1 MDAEISRKV
10 LVVVIGGPEKQR
22 ADIARALMSFY
33 VVQSYADTPQA
44 LDALAHTVPAI
55 ILIDDE
61 AQPSGGFKTLLQLMR
76 LPNLAGVPFIGI
88 SGRPLSDMLDFIER
102 QNLGG
107 ALAKPFLRSR
117 LLSTISGLIN
127 RSVEQGWEKIE
138 PVQQAALKNTVDLF
152 NNISDLMDT
161 GDPIQ
166 FNEVKDSCKPLA
178 EAIQSAKFR
187 DILSGVKGH
196 DNYSYVHS
204 LRVAT
209 FLSLFGTT
217 IGMKG
222 DELLLLAS
230 GGMLHDI
237 GKMAIPHD
245 VLNKPGRL
253 TEEEFAVMKSHVK
266 WSAEILAAGDDVAKG
281 AIVIAEQHH
290 EKLDGTGYP
299 KGIAGRDLNELARM
313 ASIVDIFGA
322 LTDRRVYKDPMSPEK
337 ALGVMSEMKTAID
350 LKLLGLFRELLLDA
364 ASDAPRPANP
374 PPAVAMAM

>member
-1 MDAEISRKV
+1 MDAEVSRKV

-22 ADIARALMSFY
+22 SDISRALMSFY
-33 VVQSYADTPQA
+33 IVHCYADASSAIEA
-44 LDALAHTVPAI
+44 LTHVSPAI

-61 AQPSGGFKTLLQLMR
+61 TQPHGGFKALIQLMR
-76 LPNLAGVPFIGI
+76 LPSLQGVPCVGL
-88 SGRPLSDMLDFIER
+88 SGRLVSELLDFIER
-102 QNLGG
+102 QNLGAG
-107 ALAKPFLRSR
+107 LAKPFLRSN
-117 LLSTISGLIN
+117 LLKTISGLIN
-127 RSVEQGWEKIE
+127 RSVEQAWETIE
-138 PVQQAALKNTVDLF
+138 PLQQAALKNTVNLF
-152 NNISDLMDT
+152 NNISDLMDS

-166 FNEVKDSCKPLA
+166 FNEVKESCKPLA
-178 EAIQSAKFR
+178 EAIQTAKFR
-187 DILSGVKGH
+187 DILSGVRGH

-237 GKMAIPHD
+237 GKMAIPHG
-245 VLNKPGRL
+245 VLNKPGKL
-253 TEEEFAVMKSHVK
+253 SEEEFEIMKSHVK
-266 WSAEILAAGDDVAKG
+266 WSVEILSAGDDVAKG

-299 KGIAGRDLNELARM
+299 RGIAGRELNELARM

-322 LTDRRVYKDPMSPEK
+322 LTDRRVYKEPMSPEK
-337 ALGVMSEMKTAID
+337 ALSVMAGMKTAID

-364 ASDAPRPANP
+364 ASEAPHPSSP
-374 PPAVAMAM
+374 AMA